1 MSSLPK
7 PTSRVSDPQQ
17 SQSTRKRISKEAP
30 SLLIVEGKNGQDSQ
44 AGEAKRPRLG
54 NKVGSNSSRKNSMD
68 RNETDNVIAMDSI
81 NNIRSSNFSTPTSS
95 SSSRISFVSPSIGQS
110 PLGQTKISC
119 KNGQTVH
126 ATGVTGDKSAKRLV
140 IRNFKQRTT
149 TSSQSIHCD
158 SSWQALEE
166 AVIAIQKKQKANT
179 TFEQLYHTVENL
191 CNFGYATD
199 IYEKLRECILNHV
212 KSGLTGLSEHFDAIV
227 LFLQRLNSLW
237 LEHCEQMVKI
247 RSVFLFLDR
256 TFVLQ
261 TASLLSLWDLGV
273 DIFRDTIIVCDSIR
287 TRTTFGLL
295 KMIETEREGSQIDR
309 QLLKSLLRMLMNLGV
324 YQQIFEKPFLK
335 ATATL
340 YEAEGRN
347 LCQELEVPAYL
358 AHVKRRLDEE
368 VHRVDYYLD
377 FATCKP
383 LIALTEKHLIVDH
396 MELFINKGFDVM
408 LIENRYDELTLMYSL
423 LKRTDNG
430 LLLLKNAFA
439 TFIKK
444 VGKALVLDV
453 DREKT
458 LVADLLKMKKN
469 LDYVIEECFESHEKF
484 IQAEK
489 DAFDYFINTR
499 PNKPAELVAKY
510 MDAKLRA
517 GNKEAT
523 DEELENL
530 MDDVILIFRFIQ
542 GKDVFEAF
550 YKKDLA
556 KRLLLG
562 RSASVDAEKSML
574 SKLKH
579 ECGAGFTTK
588 LEGMFKDVELSKD
601 LVVAFKQYME
611 HGGPD
616 RELKHGPGNI
626 DFSVSVLTMGHWPSY
641 EYMEVNIPPDLA
653 EYEER
658 FKQFYFSKHSG
669 RKLQW
674 QHSLGQFLL
683 RARFKPTVVKELQ
696 ISMFQALVLLLFNDK
711 LEWTYEEIKNA
722 TKIEKGELKRT
733 LQSLACGRWKVVVKT
748 PKGKD
753 IGSDDTFKFNSEF
766 NDKLYRIRINQV
778 QMKETAEEHSQ
789 TEEQIFQDR
798 QYQIDAAIVRI
809 MKMRKSLSHALL
821 MTELFNQLRFHAKPI
836 DLKKRIESLIERE
849 YMCRDAEDS
858 NIYKYVA

>member
-1 MSSLPK
+1 MSC
-7 PTSRVSDPQQ
+7 
-17 SQSTRKRISKEAP
+17 A
-30 SLLIVEGKNGQDSQ
+30 
-44 AGEAKRPRLG
+44 
-54 NKVGSNSSRKNSMD
+54 
-68 RNETDNVIAMDSI
+68 
-81 NNIRSSNFSTPTSS
+81 
-95 SSSRISFVSPSIGQS
+95 SPSALQS
-110 PLGQTKISC
+110 PAGQCKGPC

-126 ATGVTGDKSAKRLV
+126 ASGVCADKNAKKLV
-140 IRNFKQRTT
+140 IRNFRKRASDAMHGAQ
-149 TSSQSIHCD
+149 ID
-158 SSWQALEE
+158 ESWNLLEE
-166 AVIAIQKKQKANT
+166 AIIAIQKKRKANT

-191 CNFGYATD
+191 CNFGYATE
-199 IYEKLRECILNHV
+199 IYNKLRDCILNHV
-212 KSGLTGLSEHFDAIV
+212 KSGLTGLNEHFDAAV
-227 LFLQRLNSLW
+227 LFLQRLNCLW
-237 LEHCEQMVKI
+237 LEHCEQMVMI

-261 TASLLSLWDLGV
+261 TASLLSLWDLGLE
-273 DIFRDTIIVCDSIR
+273 IFRDTILGCDSVR
-287 TRTTFGLL
+287 ARTTSGIL
-295 KMIETEREGSQIDR
+295 KMVETEREAAQVDR

-324 YQQIFEKPFLK
+324 YQPVFEKPFLK
-335 ATATL
+335 ATAAL

-347 LCQELEVPAYL
+347 LCQELEVPSYL
-358 AHVKRRLDEE
+358 MHVKRRLDEE
-368 VHRVDYYLD
+368 VNRVDYYLD

-383 LIALTEKHLIVDH
+383 LISLAEKHLIVDH
-396 MELFINKGFDVM
+396 MEAFINKGFDIM
-408 LIENRYDELTLMYSL
+408 LLENRYDELSLIFSL
-423 LKRTDNG
+423 LKRTENG
-430 LLLLKNAFA
+430 LPILKAAFA
-439 TFIKK
+439 AYIKK

-458 LVADLLKMKKN
+458 LVGDLLKMKKT
-469 LDYVIEECFESHEKF
+469 LDRIIDECFESNEKF

-530 MDDVILIFRFIQ
+530 MDDVIVIFRFIQ

-601 LVVAFKQYME
+601 LVGTFKQYMD

-616 RELKHGPGNI
+616 RQFKNCTGSI
-626 DFSVSVLTMGHWPSY
+626 DFSVNVLTMGHWPSY
-641 EYMEVNIPPDLA
+641 EYMEVAIPPDLA
-653 EYEER
+653 DYQEL

-674 QHSLGQFLL
+674 QHSLGQLL
-683 RARFKPTVVKELQ
+683 LKARFKPKVVKELQ
-696 ISMFQALVLLLFNDK
+696 VTMFQALVLLLFNEK
-711 LEWTYEEIKNA
+711 IEWSYEEIQNA
-722 TKIEKGELKRT
+722 TKIEEGELDRT
-733 LQSLACGRWKVVVKT
+733 LQSLACGRLRVIQKT
-748 PKGKD
+748 PRGKD
-753 IGSDDTFKFNSEF
+753 ISHDDLFTFNTEVKE
-766 NDKLYRIRINQV
+766 KLYRIRINQV

-809 MKMRKSLSHALL
+809 MKMRKTLVHSLLIS
-821 MTELFNQLRFHAKPI
+821 ELYNQLRFPVKPV

-849 YMCRDAEDS
+849 YMCRDSDDS
-858 NIYKYVA
+858 NTYKYVA

>member
-7 PTSRVSDPQQ
+7 SVSRISDPQP
-17 SQSTRKRISKEAP
+17 SQTTRKRIGREAP
-30 SLLIVEGKNGQDSQ
+30 SLLIVDSKNGQDSQ
-44 AGEAKRPRLG
+44 VGEAKR
-54 NKVGSNSSRKNSMD
+54 SRVSCKAGTAN
-68 RNETDNVIAMDSI
+68 TVDSTAKI
-81 NNIRSSNFSTPTSS
+81 VRSSNFSTPTSS
-95 SSSRISFVSPSIGQS
+95 TASAFTNLGGRSPYTPLSGEHS
-110 PLGQTKISC
+110 PLVSGKSSC
-119 KNGQTVH
+119 KSGQKTH
-126 ATGVTGDKSAKRLV
+126 GVTGVSGDKNAKKLI
-140 IRNFKQRTT
+140 IRNFKQRTAT
-149 TSSQSIHCD
+149 TAKESVFE
-158 SSWQALEE
+158 SSWHLLEE
-166 AVIAIQKKQKANT
+166 AVIAIQTKQKAHT
-179 TFEQLYHTVENL
+179 TFEQLYHTVENW
-191 CNFGYATD
+191 CNFGCATEM
-199 IYEKLRECILNHV
+199 YEKLRECILNHV
-212 KSGLTGLSEHFDAIV
+212 KSELTGLTEHFDATI
-227 LFLQRLNSLW
+227 LFLQHLNSMW
-237 LEHCEQMVKI
+237 LEHCEQMVMI

-261 TASLLSLWDLGV
+261 TASLLSLWDLGLE
-273 DIFRDTIIVCDSIR
+273 IFRDTVIVCDAVRS
-287 TRTTFGLL
+287 RTTIGLL
-295 KMIETEREGSQIDR
+295 KMIETEREGSQVDR

-358 AHVKRRLDEE
+358 AHVKKRLDEE
-368 VHRVDYYLD
+368 VNRVDYYLD
-377 FATCKP
+377 FATSKP
-383 LIALTEKHLIVDH
+383 LILSTEKYFIVDH
-396 MELFINKGFDVM
+396 MEQFINKGFDVM
-408 LIENRYDELTLMYSL
+408 LMDNRYDELKLMFSL
-423 LKRTDNG
+423 LKRADNG
-430 LLLLKNAFA
+430 LVLLRTAFSA
-439 TFIKK
+439 YIKK
-444 VGKALVLDV
+444 VGKALVMDT
-453 DREKT
+453 DREKA

-469 LDYVIEECFESHEKF
+469 LDYVIEECFESYEKF
-484 IQAEK
+484 VQAEK

-499 PNKPAELVAKY
+499 PNKPAELVAKF

-588 LEGMFKDVELSKD
+588 LEGMFKDIELSKD

-616 RELKHGPGNI
+616 RKMKHSPGNI

-653 EYEER
+653 EYEEM
-658 FKQFYFSKHSG
+658 FKQFYFSKHNG

-696 ISMFQALVLLLFNDK
+696 VTMFQTLVLLLFNDK
-711 LEWTYEEIKNA
+711 LEWSYEEIKNA
-722 TKIEKGELKRT
+722 TKIDKGDLDRT
-733 LQSLACGRWKVVVKT
+733 LQSLACGRLRVILKS
-748 PKGKD
+748 PRGKD
-753 IGSDDTFKFNSEF
+753 IGANDVFKFNSEF

-809 MKMRKSLSHALL
+809 MKMRKTLSHALL